1 MKKYL
6 SLLFVISLAF
16 AALSFTPAGAPA
28 ANGGWEKLG
37 SKKVNYSLD
46 HDVIHVGKREGN
58 FKKLKITVTGGS
70 LNMHKM
76 VVEYG
81 NGDKDEIELRH
92 NFGKGSTSR
101 LIDLKGG
108 ERYIKDIT
116 FWYDTD
122 NHSNKKAIIN
132 VFGR

>member
-1 MKKYL
+1 MFV
-6 SLLFVISLAF
+6 LFAVLAAACAAFGF
-16 AALSFTPAGAPA
+16 AVAPNPALPAG
-28 ANGGWEKLG
+28 GGWELLG

-46 HDVIHVGKREGN
+46 HDVLHVGKHEGS

-92 NFGKGSTSR
+92 NFGKGSNSR

-108 ERYIKDIT
+108 DRYIKDIT

-122 NHSNKKAIIN
+122 NRSNKKATLH
-132 VFGR
+132 VYGR